1 MSGCLDSLGW
11 ALWRRRAFCGRLRF
25 GSCVIP
31 DPCGW
36 LGRPARAEVAEMPV
50 CQARRAISDGTVPLG
65 TFASVHSPRDTHF
78 IYVQRAAACPTQRAQ
93 RSAQSND
100 EGLQDEG
107 AAPLVLSSFV
117 VDMMPEDGAA
127 DGAVRSPAEVTSSA
141 SNAPKKPHPSHPART
156 RRSTW
161 HHHDELTAS
170 LDVSH
175 AGAPRGSGAHRRGLS
190 PPEGRAATQRAEDAL
205 PRAAPPAPCA

>member
-1 MSGCLDSLGW
+1 MWHSSTISRIQNTHTHDQ
-11 ALWRRRAFCGRLRF
+11 RRHRSVGHLRF
-25 GSCVIP
+25 SS
-31 DPCGW
+31 
-36 LGRPARAEVAEMPV
+36 LSTRY
-50 CQARRAISDGTVPLG
+50 
-65 TFASVHSPRDTHF
+65 THF
-78 IYVQRAAACPTQRAQ
+78 IYVEAVGCSTQRAAAWPTQRAQ